1 MKLIFQVLV
10 NRHRFIVMFGLACV
24 LNISV
29 AAETQLLASTDRSIG
44 ALPEVQLI
52 SMLEKK
58 STLKN
63 EVEIDTPLI
72 INFVF
77 TTCSTICSVQ
87 TLVLSQAKKL
97 FDASLQNT
105 KILTFTIDPDNDT
118 PSQLR
123 KFSNSFSIDKGWMF
137 YTGTF
142 EAMLQVQKIFNVY
155 RGSKAN
161 HPPVIYMRKSKNT
174 PWVRIEGFPKPQ
186 EIVVQLH
193 ALPSK

>member
-1 MKLIFQVLV
+1 MKSAFQILT
-10 NRHRFIVMFGLACV
+10 NFYQYAIIFGLAFSMQV
-24 LNISV
+24 SI
-29 AAETQLLASTDRSIG
+29 ATEMLAIRVDRTITN
-44 ALPEVQLI
+44 LPDVQLV

-63 EVEIDTPLI
+63 EIEADAPII

-87 TLVLSQAKKL
+87 TLVLSQAKQL
-97 FDASLQNT
+97 FDNSLKNT

-118 PSQLR
+118 PAQLR
-123 KFSNSFSIDKGWMF
+123 KFSSSFNIDTGWIF
-137 YTGTF
+137 YTGTYD
-142 EAMLQVQKIFNVY
+142 AMLHVQKFFNVY

-161 HPPVIYMRKSKNT
+161 HPPIILMKKNKT
-174 PWVRIEGFPKPQ
+174 APWVRMEGFPKPQ
-186 EIVVQLH
+186 DIVAQLH